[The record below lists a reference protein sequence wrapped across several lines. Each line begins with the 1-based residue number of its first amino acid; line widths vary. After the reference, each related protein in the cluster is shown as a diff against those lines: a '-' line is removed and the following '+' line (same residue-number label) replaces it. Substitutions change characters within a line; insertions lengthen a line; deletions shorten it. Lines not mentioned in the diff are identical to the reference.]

1 MNPPPPTPLL
11 DTGHLIALGTLAMVL
26 TITAFTELKE
36 QRIPNWVTLGGL
48 GIGLLL
54 GYFPGGISLGA
65 SFGGFLV
72 GFGFL
77 FLFYMFGGMGGG
89 DVKLMGAVGALL
101 GYPLIK
107 TAVVYTALIGGCM
120 AFVKIIWTPGVWSR
134 LLPFFFGN
142 EEDTAAETTEAGEAE
157 NQAEDTPAGMGSVP
171 YGFAIICGC
180 LMTIF
185 LSGR

>member
-1 MNPPPPTPLL
+1 MNFSVQAPVI
-11 DTGHLIALGTLAMVL
+11 DTGHLIALGALAVIL
-26 TITAFTELKE
+26 TSTAFTELKDH
-36 QRIPNWVTLGGL
+36 RIPNAVTIGGL
-48 GIGLLL
+48 ALGLLI
-54 GYFPGGISLGA
+54 GYLPGGISFSS
-65 SFGGFLV
+65 SFGGFLI

-107 TAVVYTALIGGCM
+107 TALVYTALIGGAM
-120 AFVKIIWTPGVWSR
+120 AFVKMIWHPPFWRRIFR
-134 LLPFFFGN
+134 LGKVHM
-142 EEDTAAETTEAGEAE
+142 AETEETEGEEAGL
-157 NQAEDTPAGMGSVP
+157 GSIP

-185 LSGR
+185 LTGR